1 LNEFSMN
8 VFDSGGVNIPP
19 PSDDPPVSTDGDVK
33 NDAWKGVRQLV
44 RKSSRKQV
52 AGVWETL

>member
-1 LNEFSMN
+1 MN